1 MRALLAILLLLGAM
15 ATASAKD
22 GKMVD
27 AYSGNPTYVYTI
39 YWLGPGC
46 EPLPFSRSHYSVPLP
61 PAHGQLIWLRTMVAT
76 RYPASNPLHVCNNA
90 ARPGY
95 QLLYRSAAGYMGP
108 DKFRVVV
115 TFPAGGTLD
124 ISRPI
129 TVRKAQ

>member
-1 MRALLAILLLLGAM
+1 MRALLALILLIGSISAAGA
-15 ATASAKD
+15 SD

-39 YWLGPGC
+39 YWLGPNC
-46 EPLPFSRSHYSVPLP
+46 QPLPFSRSHYSVPLA
-61 PAHGQLIWLRTMVAT
+61 PAHGHLIWLSTMVAT
-76 RYPASNPLHVCNNA
+76 RYPATNPLHVCNNA
-90 ARPGY
+90 AHPGY
-95 QLLYRSAAGYMGP
+95 QLLYRSDAGYTGP

-129 TVRKAQ
+129 TVRSPK

>member
-1 MRALLAILLLLGAM
+1 MRLLLTTLLLLASV
-15 ATASAKD
+15 ATAGAKE

-39 YWLGPGC
+39 YWLGPNC
-46 EPLPFSRSHYSVPLP
+46 QPLPFSRSHYTIPVE
-61 PAHGQLIWLRTMVAT
+61 PAHGRLSWLRTMVAT
-76 RYPASNPLHVCNNA
+76 RYPASNPLHVCNNE

-95 QLLYRSAAGYMGP
+95 DLLYTSNAGYKGA
-108 DKFRVVV
+108 DKFTVVV

-129 TVRKAQ
+129 TVH

>member
-1 MRALLAILLLLGAM
+1 MRLLIATCFALF
-15 ATASAKD
+15 SAVSVEAAE

-39 YWLGPGC
+39 YWLAPNC
-46 EPLPFSRSHYSVPLP
+46 QPLPFSRSHYTIPVE
-61 PAHGQLIWLRTMVAT
+61 PAHGRLYWLRTMVAT
-76 RYPASNPLHVCNNA
+76 RYPASSPMHVCNNE

-95 QLLYRSAAGYMGP
+95 QLLYNSATGYKGP
-108 DKFRVVV
+108 DKFTVVV

-129 TVRKAQ
+129 TVH